1 MAFILVS
8 FETDNYDEWKELFDS
23 DPIGRKAVG
32 KGHVI
37 LRSADNPN
45 QIFLR
50 TEYPTVDD
58 AKTFR
63 DRLLGSGVLERFPP
77 AFPPA
82 VAELVEEVTY

>member
-1 MAFILVS
+1 MAFILFS
-8 FETDNYDEWKELFDS
+8 FDTDNFDEWKELFDS
-23 DPIGRKAVG
+23 DPVGRKAVA

-37 LRSADNPN
+37 LRAADNPN

-63 DRLLGSGVLERFPP
+63 DRLLASGALDRFPP
-77 AFPPA
+77 TFPPT
-82 VAELVEEVTY
+82 VAQLVEEVTY

>member
-1 MAFILVS
+1 MAFILFS
-8 FETDNYDEWKELFDS
+8 FDTDNFDEWKELFDS
-23 DPIGRKAVG
+23 DPVGRKAVA

-63 DRLLGSGVLERFPP
+63 DRLLASGVLDRFPP
-77 AFPPA
+77 AFPPT

>member
-1 MAFILVS
+1 MAFILFS
-8 FETDNYDEWKELFDS
+8 FDTDNFDAWKELFDS
-23 DPIGRKAVG
+23 DPVGRKAVA

-63 DRLLGSGVLERFPP
+63 DRLVESGVLDRFPP
-77 AFPPA
+77 AFPPT
-82 VAELVEEVTY
+82 VAELVEEVSY